1 MKIKNLNNVVNI
13 IILIYI
19 STMVIT
25 IVCESI
31 KEIWLYKQYLDNS
44 PMRPQFQTDFLKES
58 IKMIWK
64 NIASKLTE
72 IQAFITGLIVGVV
85 KNTKEE

>member
-1 MKIKNLNNVVNI
+1 MKSKNLNNIINI

-19 STMVIT
+19 STMVVV

-31 KEIWLYKQYLDNS
+31 KEIWLYKQYLDNA

-72 IQAFITGLIVGVV
+72 IQTFIIGFIAGFAKK
-85 KNTKEE
+85 KN